1 MMKIAVILLSLCL
14 CFPKLDLA
22 QDTVFAR
29 SIVNT
34 LASDEYNGRGYVKN
48 GCNRA
53 GEFIASEFEKTQ
65 LTQGNNDSYFQPFT
79 FPVNTFP
86 GKMAVA
92 INKHILHPGA
102 DYIVSPS
109 CASIKGRYSV
119 ITIDTGN
126 FRTLPSVSGKIV
138 LIDTSGSLG
147 TMSKDFIK
155 NIINDKNGAKG
166 FIFIEEKKL
175 TWSVA
180 NAQSAPVLH
189 VLRAAI
195 PENPTTI
202 SINIK
207 AALITYKANNIIGI
221 IPGTLY
227 PDSFLVITAHYDH
240 LGMMG
245 KKTIFPGA
253 NDNASGTAM
262 LLTMAKYFRDIN
274 HSLPYS
280 IAFIAFAGEEA
291 GLLGSYYYSES
302 PTIPLSKI
310 KFLLNVDLMGTGDEG
325 MMVVNGSVFE
335 NEFNIIDNINNT
347 NHLLP
352 KIGKRGKAHNSDH
365 YYFTEKNVPSF
376 FCYTLGGRTAYH
388 DIYDIG
394 STLPLT
400 KFSEVFILL
409 KSFIEIKGTLTST
422 LHPIK

>member
-1 MMKIAVILLSLCL
+1 MRLQLIALFALLLATKISS
-14 CFPKLDLA
+14 A
-22 QDTVFAR
+22 QDTAYAR

-34 LASDEYNGRGYVKN
+34 LASDQYNGRGYVLN

-53 GEFIASEFEKTQ
+53 GEFIAGEFEKLQ
-65 LTQGNNDSYFQPFT
+65 LKKGNGESYFQPFT

-86 GKMAVA
+86 GKMSVA
-92 INKHILHPGA
+92 INKHTLTPGA
-102 DYIVSPS
+102 DYIVSAS
-109 CASIKGRYSV
+109 CPSIKGTFSIV
-119 ITIDTGN
+119 TINTSN
-126 FRTLPSVSGKIV
+126 FKSLPSVSNKIV
-138 LIDTSGSLG
+138 LLDTLGSNG
-147 TMSKDFIK
+147 TMDKTFIK
-155 NIINDKNGAKG
+155 NFINDKNGARG

-175 TWSVA
+175 TWTVA
-180 NAQSAPVLH
+180 DVQSAPIIH
-189 VLRAAI
+189 ILRNSI
-195 PENPTTI
+195 PSIPTKI

-207 AALITYKANNIIGI
+207 AELINYKANNIIGI

-262 LLTMAKYFRDIN
+262 MLNMAKYFTNIN

-280 IAFIAFAGEEA
+280 VAFIAFAGEEA
-291 GLLGSYYYSES
+291 GLLGSYYYTES
-302 PTIPLSKI
+302 PTIPLAKM

-325 MMVVNGSVFE
+325 ITVVNGSVYE
-335 NEFNIIDNINNT
+335 NDFNIIDSLNT
-347 NHLLP
+347 KLHLLP

-388 DIYDIG
+388 DIYDIS

-400 KFSEVFILL
+400 KFSEVFTLL
-409 KSFIEIKGTLTST
+409 KSFIEIKAIPINIPR
-422 LHPIK
+422 PIK